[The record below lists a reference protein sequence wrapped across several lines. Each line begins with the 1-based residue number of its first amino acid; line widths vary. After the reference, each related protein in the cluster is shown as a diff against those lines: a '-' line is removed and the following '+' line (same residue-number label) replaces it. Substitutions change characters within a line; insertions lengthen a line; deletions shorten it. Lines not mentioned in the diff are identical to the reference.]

1 MRTEEGRM
9 GKGKEKMDDRSVRA
23 GLGAG
28 RIVELEKAEVVGSR
42 KVRLEWKVRAENEFA
57 SEMVQIH

>member
-1 MRTEEGRM
+1 M